1 MADYALTPD
10 TAIVDANLV
19 MDMPK
24 SLCAF
29 GGLDAVT
36 HALEAYVSVLASE
49 FSDGQALQAL
59 KLLKEYLP
67 ASYHEG
73 AKNPVAREKVHSAA
87 TIAGIAFA
95 NAFLGVCH
103 SMAHKLGSQ
112 FHIPHGLAN
121 ALLIANVIRY
131 NANDNPTKQTAFS
144 QYDRPQARRR
154 YAEIADHLGLTTSS
168 DRTAVKIEKLL
179 AWFEGLKE
187 ELGIPKSIREAGV
200 QEADFLEHVDHLAN
214 DAFDDQCTGA
224 NPRYPLIAELKQ
236 ILIDSFYGREFK
248 E

>member
-1 MADYALTPD
+1 
-10 TAIVDANLV
+10 
-19 MDMPK
+19 
-24 SLCAF
+24 
-29 GGLDAVT
+29 
-36 HALEAYVSVLASE
+36 
-49 FSDGQALQAL
+49 
-59 KLLKEYLP
+59 
-67 ASYHEG
+67 
-73 AKNPVAREKVHSAA
+73 KNPVARERVHSAA

-121 ALLIANVIRY
+121 ALLICNVIRY

-154 YAEIADHLGLTTSS
+154 YAEIADHLGLSAPG
-168 DRTAVKIEKLL
+168 DRTAAKIEKLL
-179 AWFEGLKE
+179 AWLESIKA

-200 QEADFLEHVDHLAN
+200 QEADFLAHVDKLSE

-224 NPRYPLIAELKQ
+224 NPRYPLISELKQ
-236 ILIDSFYGREFK
+236 ILLDTYYGRDFTEGEVAAK
-248 E
+248 KDVVAAPKAEKKAKKSA

>member
-1 MADYALTPD
+1 
-10 TAIVDANLV
+10 
-19 MDMPK
+19 
-24 SLCAF
+24 
-29 GGLDAVT
+29 
-36 HALEAYVSVLASE
+36 
-49 FSDGQALQAL
+49 
-59 KLLKEYLP
+59 
-67 ASYHEG
+67 
-73 AKNPVAREKVHSAA
+73 ARERVHSAA

-121 ALLIANVIRY
+121 ALLISNVIRY

-154 YAEIADHLGLTTSS
+154 YAEIADHLGLTAPG
-168 DRTAVKIEKLL
+168 DRTAAKIEKLL
-179 AWFEGLKE
+179 GWLEEIKA

-200 QEADFLEHVDHLAN
+200 QEADFLAHVDKLSE

-236 ILIDSFYGREFK
+236 ILLDTYYGRHYVEGGVEEKK
-248 E
+248 EAAPGKAEKKAKKSA